1 MRNHLILLCAAW
13 VSCACAV
20 HEFRPAG
27 AEDNATSS
35 LPDYDFSITKS
46 VVYTPEDWPERL
58 DADIYMPQSE
68 GSGPYPAVLVVHGGG
83 WSGGSPGSMQAN
95 SKALARAG
103 FVAVNI
109 SYRLAPETQFPG
121 QLHDLQQA
129 MHWIHAHADEYKIDT
144 ARIGGLGY
152 SAGAHLVSLL
162 AVVQA
167 SDEIDQPYGGEQTRL
182 AAVVAGGTP
191 ADLAAYEKSG
201 RLLRQFMGGT
211 NQEMPVRYAAAS
223 PIAHVSSHSPPFFL
237 YHGQWDTLV
246 PISQAENFARALHA
260 AGVQTELY
268 RLRFRGHLLTLVSD
282 GAAVE
287 SGIAFLRRQLLSA
300 EAGR

>member
-1 MRNHLILLCAAW
+1 MRNILILAFAVC

-20 HEFRPAG
+20 HEFRPAEAADSG
-27 AEDNATSS
+27 VAS
-35 LPDYDFSITKS
+35 LPDYDFNVTES
-46 VVYTPEDWPERL
+46 VVYTPEDWPKEL
-58 DADIYMPQSE
+58 VADIYVPQSE
-68 GSGPYPAVLVVHGGG
+68 AGGPYPAVLVVHGGG
-83 WSGGSPGSMQAN
+83 WSGGSPGSMDAN
-95 SKALARAG
+95 AKTLARAG

-129 MHWIHAHADEYKIDT
+129 MHWIHTHAREYKIDT

-162 AVVQA
+162 GVIQP

-246 PISQAENFARALHA
+246 PISQAENFAEVLHA
-260 AGVQTELY
+260 AGVQAELY

-282 GAAVE
+282 GSAVE
-287 SGIAFLRRQLLSA
+287 SGIEFLRRHLLEIDA
-300 EAGR
+300 AH